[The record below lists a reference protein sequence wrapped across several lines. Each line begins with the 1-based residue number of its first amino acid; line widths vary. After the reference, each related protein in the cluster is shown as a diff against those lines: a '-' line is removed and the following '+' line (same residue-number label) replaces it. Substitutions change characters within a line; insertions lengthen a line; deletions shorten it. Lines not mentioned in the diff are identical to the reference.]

1 MSVARVAALDAY
13 TVYANDMGLALPL
26 STDIRRVGD
35 LETAMARRRED
46 MIAGTRTKLIAA
58 ARRAF
63 AAHGYV
69 ASAME
74 DITAAAGLTR
84 GALYH
89 HFDSKRGLLEAVIAQ
104 IDDEMNDRL
113 AAVVDRA
120 ETRWQGFLDEL
131 ATYVQMASEPEI
143 QRIILLD
150 GPAILGDPAQWN
162 RQMACVRTT
171 QRSLELLVEE
181 GTIGDIDA
189 ASMARLISAAALSGS
204 LSIAAAEDPRSVS
217 RQVVESLV
225 RLVSGLKS
233 VRRP

>member
-1 MSVARVAALDAY
+1 
-13 TVYANDMGLALPL
+13 
-26 STDIRRVGD
+26 
-35 LETAMARRRED
+35 MARKRED

-63 AAHGYV
+63 ATNGYV

-74 DITAAAGLTR
+74 DITADAGLTR

-89 HFDSKRGLLEAVIAQ
+89 HFDGKRGLLEAVIVQ
-104 IDDEMNDRL
+104 IDDEMNHRL
-113 AAVVDRA
+113 AVVVDRA

-143 QRIILLD
+143 QRIVLLD
-150 GPAILGDPAQWN
+150 GPAILGDPAKWS

-171 QRSLELLVEE
+171 RRSLDLLVEE
-181 GTIGDIDA
+181 GTITDIDTGP
-189 ASMARLISAAALSGS
+189 MARLISAAALSGS
-204 LSIAAAEDPRSVS
+204 LSIAAAEYPQSVS
-217 RQVVESLV
+217 RAVVESLV

-233 VRRP
+233 VQRSSTPCSCSGSSIATP